1 METDRETGEGI
12 AAAAGADRPLLA
24 MRLRANDTGSTAVWN
39 KNFEAIAAHP
49 GCCDEIWFS
58 TGCGA
63 PSPEWHRAHVAVLA
77 GAMADARAA
86 GIVPSLQFQAT
97 LGHGDEIGTPE
108 MFSRKTWTGWTD
120 WKGFETRYCNCPR
133 QSSFLAYLREVSGI
147 YAPLGFAG
155 LWIDD
160 DLRIW
165 HHPPADSY
173 GRHVGCW
180 CETCLAAFNAETGGA
195 WTREELAKAVETD
208 DSLFARWRAFSVDGL
223 RLVARAIAE
232 TFCELAPDTMMALQQ
247 ASREDCLEEALAVS
261 KVLHEVSGR
270 AVGFRPGGGTYYDD
284 DPNGVILKSIT
295 AGRFRRLMGDPAWVK
310 VWTPEIESWP
320 RTYYSRSPQSVLA
333 EGFAALMYGMNS
345 VSFFVSNI
353 AMEEPSLYGRTFWKR
368 IAEAA
373 PVLRGYAKATAG
385 CTAVGFTMPG
395 APGIGIRRAAIP
407 VLAGPGRSFGEL
419 TEADCARDVN
429 GMTSSEVQALR
440 DDLDRRAG
448 GLPALVRSPFAG
460 LVQTHVDAAGAFRC
474 VALLNTRIAE
484 QGPVRIRL
492 LNVPPERT
500 ALVWNEM
507 RRDPVELAVEKV
519 GTESFVTIPDIGAWN
534 GGFLCCKS

>member
-1 METDRETGEGI
+1 MNEREGI
-12 AAAAGADRPLLA
+12 ATEAMANTPLIA
-24 MRLRANDTGSTAVWN
+24 MRLRANDTDSTAVW
-39 KNFEAIAAHP
+39 KRNFAAVAEHP

-63 PSPEWHRAHVAVLA
+63 PSLEWHRAHAAVLA

-108 MFSRKTWTGWTD
+108 MFARKTWTGWTD
-120 WKGFETRYCNCPR
+120 WKGFETRYCSCPR
-133 QSSFLAYLREVSGI
+133 QPAFLAYLREVSGI

-180 CETCLAAFNAETGGA
+180 CETCLAAFNAETGAA
-195 WTREELAKAVETD
+195 WTRGDLAKAVETD
-208 DSLFARWRAFSVDGL
+208 DALFARWLAFSIDGL

-232 TFCELAPDTMMALQQ
+232 TFRALAPDTTMALQQ
-247 ASREDCLEEALAVS
+247 ASRDDCVEAAVEVA
-261 KVLHEVSGR
+261 KVLREVSGR
-270 AVGFRPGGGTYYDD
+270 AVGLRPGGGTYYDD
-284 DPNGVILKSIT
+284 DPNGVVLKSIS
-295 AGRFRRLMGDPAWVK
+295 AGRFRSLMGDPGWVK
-310 VWTPEIESWP
+310 AWTPEIESWP
-320 RTYYSRSPQSVLA
+320 RTYYSRSPQGVLV

-353 AMEEPSLYGRTFWKR
+353 AMEEPSLYGRTFWKP
-368 IAEAA
+368 IAEAS
-373 PVLRGYAKATAG
+373 PVLHGYAKAIAG
-385 CTAVGFTMPG
+385 CTAVGFDMPG
-395 APGIGIRRAAIP
+395 DPKIGIRRAAIP

-419 TEADCARDVN
+419 TEADLERNLN
-429 GMTSSEVQALR
+429 GMTSAEVQAFR

-448 GLPALVRSPFAG
+448 GLPALVLSPFAG
-460 LVQTHVDAAGAFRC
+460 LAQTHVDAAGAFRC
-474 VALLNTRIAE
+474 LALLNTRIAE
-484 QGPVRIRL
+484 QGPIRIRL
-492 LNVPPERT
+492 RDVPPGRT
-500 ALVWNEM
+500 TMVWNEM
-507 RRDPVELAVEKV
+507 RRDPVELAVEKA
-519 GTESFVTIPDIGAWN
+519 GNDSFVTIPDVGAWN
-534 GGFLCCKS
+534 GGYLCWKS